1 MVSGHLQREGP
12 GAPFICMYC
21 FCGLWPI
28 HPLLTG
34 FFLASEF
41 LLLRDSNKS
50 KELKSGTFCILILA
64 KCVWKLFPVW
74 LPFNRYVSVTP
85 DYTEDRK
92 TIWGKSSFKNNT
104 EGRKEGRKEGER
116 KGSMTL
122 REEYFSLGRK
132 VPPDCIL
139 FFFFKVLWEDTQNT
153 PWFEMSALL
162 NFRNLAL
169 GAIWTLQGRSRPWI
183 SPRHTETDSHVPD
196 SP

>member
-74 LPFNRYVSVTP
+74 LPFNRYVSMTP

-139 FFFFKVLWEDTQNT
+139 FFFLRFCGRIPKT
-153 PWFEMSALL
+153 LL
-162 NFRNLAL
+162 DLKC
-169 GAIWTLQGRSRPWI
+169 QPSWI
-183 SPRHTETDSHVPD
+183 SEIWLWVLYEHCRAEAGPG
-196 SP
+196 